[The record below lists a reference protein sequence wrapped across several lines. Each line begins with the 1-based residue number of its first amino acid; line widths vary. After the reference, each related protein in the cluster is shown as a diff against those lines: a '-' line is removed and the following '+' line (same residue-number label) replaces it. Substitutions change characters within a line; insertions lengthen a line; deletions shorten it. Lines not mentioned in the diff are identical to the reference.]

1 MAKPSYPSILTN
13 SMFDAYLL
21 FIKDY
26 KITKYIT
33 FTPSQSKQENYF
45 MFSGE
50 RYLSAEKDN
59 VSSSSIDVLYI
70 T

>member
-26 KITKYIT
+26 KSTNNIT

-45 MFSGE
+45 MFPRE
-50 RYLSAEKDN
+50 RYLSAEKDIFF
-59 VSSSSIDVLYI
+59 SSSTDVLHTI
-70 T
+70 